1 MITITYFMFYFIF
14 ILFSLSNPKNLGIIL
29 NNIAY
34 SVLGCLKLLD
44 IKKKWESNL
53 LLIQK
58 TDILKN

>member
-44 IKKKWESNL
+44 IKKK
-53 LLIQK
+53 
-58 TDILKN
+58 